1 MNILLLLLSCSDYD
15 LNRKN
20 NGGDEALSEI
30 QVSPEMIDFG
40 EVSQG
45 ESRSETVQ
53 VSSVGDLTLDIS
65 RIRLEGGWNFSL
77 TDANPAQLLPGESL
91 NFIAS
96 WESDGYEDSDN
107 IIITSNDLS
116 NPEVVVPIFGSPM
129 EDTGGPDTGDTG
141 APLSQPI
148 AVCSVNPTEVEAIH
162 GSADWIGTSSYD
174 PGGESIVSYDWQLIS
189 APSGSTD
196 VMPSGGMNRRNFV
209 PNLVGEYIG
218 QLIVTNSSGLTSEP
232 CYATLNAIPGGD
244 LWIEMFW
251 IHPGDDM
258 DLHLL
263 SPRGSLTTGSDC
275 YYANCTWGGLDWG
288 VGGDPSDNPI
298 LDLDDIPG
306 TGPENINIDNPANGI
321 YTVYVHDYPGS
332 VYIGRND
339 VTVNIY
345 VGGILEWT
353 DTRNIDSE
361 NYYESYC
368 EIDWSSGSAIVTS
381 L

>member
-1 MNILLLLLSCSDYD
+1 MNIIFLILACSDYD

-20 NGGDEALSEI
+20 DPNDDSLAKI
-30 QVSPEMIDFG
+30 QVSPEAINFG
-40 EVSQG
+40 EVPQG
-45 ESRSETVQ
+45 ESRSETVHI
-53 VSSVGDLTLDIS
+53 SSVGGLTLNVS
-65 RIRLEGGWNFSL
+65 GIRLEGGWNFSL
-77 TDANPAQLLPGESL
+77 TNANPVQLLSGESSDVVV
-91 NFIAS
+91 S

-107 IIITSNDLS
+107 LIINSNDLD
-116 NPEVVVPIFGSPM
+116 NPEVIVPILGSLP
-129 EDTGGPDTGDTG
+129 EDTGSPDTGDTG
-141 APLSQPI
+141 APLSQPV
-148 AVCSVNPTEVEAIH
+148 AVCSVSPTEVEAIH
-162 GSADWIGTSSYD
+162 GSADWIGASSYD
-174 PGGESIVSYDWQLIS
+174 PSGEAIISYDWQLIS

-196 VMPSGGMNRRNFV
+196 VMPSGGMNRINFV

-218 QLIVTNSSGLTSEP
+218 QLIVTNSSGLASEP
-232 CYATLNAIPGGD
+232 CYATLSAVPGGD

-251 IHPGDDM
+251 IHSGDDM

-263 SPRGSLTTGSDC
+263 SPRGSLTTDSDC

-288 VGGDPSDNPI
+288 VRGDTSDNPI

-306 TGPENINIDNPANGI
+306 AGPENINIDDPANGA

-332 VYIGRND
+332 AYIGRND

-361 NYYESYC
+361 NYYAPYC
-368 EIDWSSGSAIVTS
+368 EIDWISGSAVVTS